1 MIIRHYRK
9 YFLSFL
15 KILEPLFQ
23 KLINNPFN
31 ELFMGNYGCVAFWG
45 AYVED
50 LSNDIDKWLQ
60 EHPGTIPI
68 SISTIPAH
76 GEHHAV
82 LVYKK

>member
-1 MIIRHYRK
+1 
-9 YFLSFL
+9 
-15 KILEPLFQ
+15 
-23 KLINNPFN
+23 
-31 ELFMGNYGCVAFWG
+31 MGNYGCVAFWG